1 MIKHFFHLIERYG
14 SVSGAKLNVSK
25 TVGLVSHPDCIDNTL
40 GIQMT
45 IGPERLLGVPVGN
58 KIQQNEFWIALV
70 KKLRTRLEVWK
81 SRELTWEGKCYLIKS
96 IGISQLAY
104 AMEMKTMPEYVITMA
119 NQIFDD
125 FLWKNGKRTINR
137 DICTLPRE
145 LGGLGLTDIS
155 IISKVKKIMWV
166 VRYLKGTAHLKQ
178 HSYQMAIFSSGMKIF
193 KIAFQHVVDNSCMVH
208 IAPFSATNF
217 SHMTLF

>member
-25 TVGLVSHPDCIDNTL
+25 TVGLVSHPDFIDNTL

-70 KKLRTRLEVWK
+70 KKLMARLEVCK
-81 SRELTWEGKCYLIKS
+81 TRELTWETWERKCYLIKS

-125 FLWKNGKRTINR
+125 FLWKNGERTINR
-137 DICTLPRE
+137 DICTLHRE

-155 IISKVKKIMWV
+155 IISKVKK
-166 VRYLKGTAHLKQ
+166 
-178 HSYQMAIFSSGMKIF
+178 
-193 KIAFQHVVDNSCMVH
+193 SCG
-208 IAPFSATNF
+208 S
-217 SHMTLF
+217 

>member
-1 MIKHFFHLIERYG
+1 MERYG

-25 TVGLVSHPDCIDNTL
+25 TRGLVSHPDFIDNTL

-45 IGPERLLGVPVGN
+45 IGPERLLGVPFGN

-70 KKLRTRLEVWK
+70 KKLRARLEVWK
-81 SRELTWEGKCYLIKS
+81 SRELTWEGNCYLIKS

-125 FLWKNGKRTINR
+125 F
-137 DICTLPRE
+137 
-145 LGGLGLTDIS
+145 
-155 IISKVKKIMWV
+155 
-166 VRYLKGTAHLKQ
+166 
-178 HSYQMAIFSSGMKIF
+178 
-193 KIAFQHVVDNSCMVH
+193 
-208 IAPFSATNF
+208 
-217 SHMTLF
+217 